1 MRKILI
7 SFLGRSP
14 KTESGYRTT
23 SYIFNNQTLEPAAYA
38 GYVLHKLVKPNK
50 LVILGTAGSMWDH
63 LFEVDLALAD
73 EAEDE
78 RLELIDSVANQTT
91 TQAQLTSLAP
101 LLANSLG
108 CEVKLVIIPSE
119 TELPAQLEI
128 LQTIAEN
135 TAGANELALDVTHGF
150 RYLPMLAYAAA
161 LYLQTVQPNLNVS
174 HIYYGE
180 FNPDT
185 QQGKIHDLAG
195 LLEINS
201 WNKAILYSEATG
213 NYAELAN
220 LINNPQVAQQLTQAS
235 YLESIHQGA
244 QARGVIR
251 NLRSQLEQE
260 PLTGPGALYQPALLA
275 STEWVNESRLYLR
288 QSAQAWRSL
297 QRKDYLRAALYG
309 FEAYITKQVQQD
321 TNLGTQAVDSYD
333 ARREKQDE
341 ITADRSFRK
350 TAQGKAFILLRNL
363 RNSLA
368 HGEQNSMKAIQQAMS
383 SAEDLNQA
391 LTNCFELLLAD

>member
-1 MRKILI
+1 MNKVLI
-7 SFLGRSP
+7 GFLGRSP

-23 SYIFNNQTLEPAAYA
+23 SYIFEGKALEPAAYA
-38 GYVLHKLVKPNK
+38 GYVLHKLAKPTK
-50 LVILGTAGSMWDH
+50 YVILGTAGSMWDH
-63 LFEVDLALAD
+63 LFEVDLTLAD
-73 EAEDE
+73 EAEEE
-78 RLELIDSVANQTT
+78 RLELIESVANQTT
-91 TQAQLTSLAP
+91 SQAQLTKLAP
-101 LLANSLG
+101 LLTKSLG
-108 CEVKLVIIPSE
+108 CQVELVIIPSE
-119 TELPAQLEI
+119 TALPAQLEV
-128 LQTIAEN
+128 LQTIAAN
-135 TAGANELALDVTHGF
+135 TAGANELVLDVTHGF

-161 LYLQTVQPNLNVS
+161 LYLQTVQPNLNIS

-185 QQGKIHDLAG
+185 QESRIHDLAG

-220 LINNPQVAQQLTQAS
+220 LIANQTMAEQLTKAS

-309 FEAYITKQVQQD
+309 FEAYITKQIQQD
-321 TNLGTQAVDSYD
+321 ANLGVQAVDSYE
-333 ARREKQDE
+333 ARKNKQEE
-341 ITADRSFRK
+341 ITTKSFRK
-350 TAQGKAFILLRNL
+350 TAQGQAFIRLRNL

-368 HGEQNSMKAIQQAMS
+368 HGEQNSMKDIQQAMS
-383 SAEDLNQA
+383 SAEEINKA
-391 LTNCFELLLAD
+391 LTECFELLL